1 MFLGSTE
8 LLVKNTKAVSIYD
21 LSYEC
26 HYYLIS
32 IVIISS
38 VLLHILFMKL
48 GIKAMPLEIS

>member
-1 MFLGSTE
+1 MLLGSAE
-8 LLVKNTKAVSIYD
+8 LLLKNTKAVSIYG

-32 IVIISS
+32 IVIVSS

-48 GIKAMPLEIS
+48 GLKTMPLEIS